1 MVALQNPVL
10 EQVIQSLGFKDSETF
25 LKIQAQSLLLQKIA
39 YYRGRI
45 DLFIKKYDG
54 DYDSF
59 MNRFNDVSQSLIEKE
74 NVWLLCSNDCIV
86 WVIGHRGDEL
96 AKVTKDTK
104 NILKITLNK

>member
-1 MVALQNPVL
+1 MVALQNPIL

-45 DLFIKKYDG
+45 DLFVKKYDG

-59 MNRFNDVSQSLIEKE
+59 MSRFNDFSQSLIEKE
-74 NVWLLCSNDCIV
+74 NDGQDWDDANDFV
-86 WVIGHRGDEL
+86 
-96 AKVTKDTK
+96 
-104 NILKITLNK
+104 NIYQQRLQEIL

>member
-45 DLFIKKYDG
+45 DLFVKKYDG

-59 MNRFNDVSQSLIEKE
+59 MSRFNDFSQSLIEKE
-74 NVWLLCSNDCIV
+74 NDGQDWDDANDFV
-86 WVIGHRGDEL
+86 
-96 AKVTKDTK
+96 
-104 NILKITLNK
+104 NIYQQRLQEIL

>member
-45 DLFIKKYDG
+45 DLFVKKYGVEYDG
-54 DYDSF
+54 F
-59 MNRFNDVSQSLIEKE
+59 LKRFNDFSQSLIEKE
-74 NVWLLCSNDCIV
+74 NDGQDWDDAIDFV
-86 WVIGHRGDEL
+86 
-96 AKVTKDTK
+96 
-104 NILKITLNK
+104 NIYEQRLQEIL